1 MGPLLIHPPGG
12 VGGSLGTLAYLEH
25 FSVILAELGQ
35 KGGEMKIFTVFPYKS
50 PPQAEIFGDLR
61 YKIIENPLKS
71 AIFSST

>member
-1 MGPLLIHPPGG
+1 M
-12 VGGSLGTLAYLEH
+12 
-25 FSVILAELGQ
+25 ILAELGQ
-35 KGGEMKIFTVFPYKS
+35 KGGEMKILKVFPYKS